1 MKETQFTEKK
11 RLDTVIGK
19 TADWKE
25 LAKDCVCFA
34 NSLGGIILIGIADG
48 DSCPPANQKIETDLP
63 FKIKKKIAENS
74 VNVGVNA
81 SI

>member
-1 MKETQFTEKK
+1 MRENQYIDKK

-34 NSLGGIILIGIADG
+34 NSRGGVIQIGIADG
-48 DSCPPANQKIETDLP
+48 DLLPPAKLKN
-63 FKIKKKIAENS
+63 
-74 VNVGVNA
+74 
-81 SI
+81 